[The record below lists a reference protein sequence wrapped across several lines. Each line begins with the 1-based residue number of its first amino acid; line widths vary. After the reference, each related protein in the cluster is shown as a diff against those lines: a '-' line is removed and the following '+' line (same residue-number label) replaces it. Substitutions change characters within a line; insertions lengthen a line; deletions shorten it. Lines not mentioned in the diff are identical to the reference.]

1 MDVQRVR
8 RDTKSIGDRAELA
21 VMAALSINGYLI
33 SIPFGENHRYD
44 LIAERDNRLQRIQ
57 VKNGRLRRGA
67 IVFACYS
74 SHSHRGGPA
83 CRPYA
88 GEVDAFG
95 IYCPDNHGVY
105 LVPAAALAATLRP
118 HLRVVPAT
126 NGQSRKLRWAQDYL
140 LAENIFGRDSA
151 RPRSTESRLEPPL

>member
-1 MDVQRVR
+1 MDEKQLR

-57 VKNGRLRRGA
+57 VKNGRLRRGVV
-67 IVFACYS
+67 VFACFS

-83 CRPYA
+83 CRSYV

-95 IYCPDNHGVY
+95 VYCSDNASVY
-105 LVPAAALAATLRP
+105 LIPAEVLAATWRP
-118 HLRVVPAT
+118 HLRVAPAS
-126 NGQSRKLRWAQDYL
+126 NGQSKKLRWAQNYL

-151 RPRSTESRLEPPL
+151 RPRSTESRPEPPL